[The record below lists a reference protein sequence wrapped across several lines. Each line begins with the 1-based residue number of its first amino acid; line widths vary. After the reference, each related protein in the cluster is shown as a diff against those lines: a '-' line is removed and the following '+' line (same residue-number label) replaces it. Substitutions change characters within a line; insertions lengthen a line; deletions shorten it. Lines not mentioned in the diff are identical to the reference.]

1 MRKIRVFLDSSVI
14 IAGLASASGGSHK
27 VLALAELGIIAPY
40 ISADVENEVLRNVAK
55 KLPQAVAHFER
66 LMRELHFTVIKTSEQ
81 EIEHARSIIN
91 EHDAPI
97 MAAAISAKVNWLLS
111 LDKHFLA
118 LKERGKLDFAVAAPG
133 EFLQH
138 LADILQE
145 GRARSMR
152 RVDR

>member
-27 VLALAELGIIAPY
+27 VLPLAELGIITPC
-40 ISADVENEVLRNVAK
+40 ISADVKSEVLRNVAK
-55 KLPQAVAHFER
+55 KLPKAVVHFER
-66 LMRELHFTVIKTSEQ
+66 LMQELPFIIIETSKQ
-81 EIEHARSIIN
+81 EIEGAELIIN

-118 LKERGKLDFAVAAPG
+118 LKGRGALDFIVATPG
-133 EFLQH
+133 EFLQQ
-138 LADILQE
+138 LADTLKEQ
-145 GRARSMR
+145 G
-152 RVDR
+152 